1 MSSWRTNQGSL
12 YCVTRILPWMQK
24 VELQSRIV
32 FLDTNVYI
40 AKNYQFLTH
49 SLGSV
54 KALCDKDEIR
64 LIVTDITSEE
74 VKSHIRSAAAETA
87 AVMKRVKKDA
97 MLIRNLPDVPAFGI
111 FTSLTAGDIE
121 AKLLADWAEFLG
133 SEGVEMLTV
142 DAVMPSR
149 VFSRYFSVSAPFAQG
164 AKEKEFADAF
174 VLERLSDFSKAR
186 THSVHVISNDKDLE
200 RFCEA
205 DPGLIYSD
213 SLDDF
218 IGAVNLS
225 VSVEPAAFAAEALAS
240 VQDRILEFVQER
252 VREIDFE
259 IQSSDW
265 DADLEDVDVRDLEFV
280 KANLVSVDDEQCVYE
295 MEFKSVIDTIESIKD
310 YGRSPFDHEDNSYPF
325 VLETQVERTFEA
337 VISVEATI
345 YYQDKLVNSVDFDLD
360 MPYGVTL
367 TNPVEEHRRELDING
382 E

>member
-1 MSSWRTNQGSL
+1 
-12 YCVTRILPWMQK
+12 
-24 VELQSRIV
+24 
-32 FLDTNVYI
+32 
-40 AKNYQFLTH
+40 
-49 SLGSV
+49 
-54 KALCDKDEIR
+54 
-64 LIVTDITSEE
+64 
-74 VKSHIRSAAAETA
+74 
-87 AVMKRVKKDA
+87 

-164 AKEKEFADAF
+164 AKEKEFADTF

-218 IGAVNLS
+218 SGTVNLS

-295 MEFKSVIDTIESIKD
+295 MEFKSVVETIESIKD

-345 YYQDKLVNSVDFDLD
+345 YYQDKLVNSVVWCAGGPGRGAL
-360 MPYGVTL
+360 
-367 TNPVEEHRRELDING
+367 
-382 E
+382 